1 VIEFRGGERSKHGC
15 AWHQIPSLEKA
26 LGLGTISAGRLAGS
40 HPFSSSHFLRR
51 GEHQHK
57 QKGMDE
63 SLLSHPGPK
72 NSDPFWRGGKGGK
85 SFVAFVCVCVCV
97 FASIYSIDLAASIS
111 SEKKLSSFYNSF
123 G

>member
-1 VIEFRGGERSKHGC
+1 MGVHGIRFLPWRNPW
-15 AWHQIPSLEKA
+15 ALEPFPQ
-26 LGLGTISAGRLAGS
+26 AGWQAAILS
-40 HPFSSSHFLRR
+40 PLRTSCPE
-51 GEHQHK
+51 EHQHK